1 MQTRIIVTS
10 ALALAIGAGVIA
22 GVTIPN
28 SGVSA
33 PSALAST
40 PSTAASTPSSNAS
53 GNPSSPTPNNSTS
66 AASTDG
72 VTASAVR
79 PGDVYPITKLAAGQ
93 KAPQF
98 VVISF
103 DGACKD
109 ALWKHYLDLAK
120 STDSRFT
127 FFLSGLCLLPDRQR
141 FMYHPPHKAAG
152 TSAIGF
158 GSAPLIPG
166 RIANLT
172 TAYNMGNEMGTHFL
186 GHFCDAKG
194 VATWSSADWQ
204 SEISQARNFLD
215 NWKSINGNTD
225 PNLKLPFSSKVW
237 VGDRTPCLAGKR
249 SQMYPVFAKQ
259 GFKYDAS
266 GTGNLSWPKR
276 IPNHKTMWNFPLQ
289 SIKIVGYGR
298 SQQSMDYNFLYTQNK
313 GKITA
318 PKATCDRIQKSTYAT
333 FMLALKTVHSANR
346 APLFIGNHFNTWVCG
361 AYKNALTSFVQNAHT
376 TYPDVRF
383 VTFEYLTR
391 WLEAQTPSTLKR
403 LQSLAPAKEA

>member
-1 MQTRIIVTS
+1 M
-10 ALALAIGAGVIA
+10 
-22 GVTIPN
+22 
-28 SGVSA
+28 
-33 PSALAST
+33 
-40 PSTAASTPSSNAS
+40 
-53 GNPSSPTPNNSTS
+53 
-66 AASTDG
+66 
-72 VTASAVR
+72 
-79 PGDVYPITKLAAGQ
+79 
-93 KAPQF
+93 
-98 VVISF
+98 
-103 DGACKD
+103 
-109 ALWKHYLDLAK
+109 WKHYLDLAK
-120 STDSRFT
+120 TTDSRFT
-127 FFLSGLCLLPDRQR
+127 FFLSGLCLVPDRQR

-158 GSAPLIPG
+158 GDAKLIPG
-166 RIANLT
+166 RIANLS

-186 GHFCDAKG
+186 GHFCDAQG
-194 VATWSSADWQ
+194 VAKWSSADWQ
-204 SEISQARNFLD
+204 SEINQARNFLD

-225 PNLKLPFSSKVW
+225 PTLKLPFSSKVW

-249 SQMYPVFAKQ
+249 NQMYPVFAKE

-289 SIKIVGYGR
+289 SIKIVGYNR
-298 SQQSMDYNFLYTQNK
+298 SNLSMDYNFLYAQNQ

-318 PKATCDRIQKSTYAT
+318 PQATCDRIEKSTYQYFT
-333 FMLALKTVHSANR
+333 LALKTVHSSNH

-361 AYKNALTSFVQNAHT
+361 AYRNALTSFVQNTHA

-391 WLEAQTPSTLKR
+391 WLEAQTPATLKH